1 MVMRVLNLEEM
12 LNVSGGCG
20 QRKSV
25 KKNRCGGG
33 KSSGKSC
40 GKSSGKDSGKG
51 SGCTPR
57 PRCTPVPL
65 VCPPVDP
72 VDPVDPGEVILN

>member
-1 MVMRVLNLEEM
+1 MRVLNLEEM

-33 KSSGKSC
+33 KGSGKSSGKSC
-40 GKSSGKDSGKG
+40 GKSSGKNSGKG
-51 SGCTPR
+51 WGCSPR
-57 PRCTPVPL
+57 PRCTPVP
-65 VCPPVDP
+65 P
-72 VDPVDPGEVILN
+72 VDPVDPGPGPGEVILN